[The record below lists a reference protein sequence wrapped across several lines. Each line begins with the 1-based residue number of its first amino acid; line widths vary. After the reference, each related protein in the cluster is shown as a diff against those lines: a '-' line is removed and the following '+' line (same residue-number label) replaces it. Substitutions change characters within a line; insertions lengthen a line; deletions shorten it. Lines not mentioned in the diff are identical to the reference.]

1 MAASGNGGVG
11 ECGEEGEDAG
21 EEGEE
26 GDEACGKSVDCVV
39 GMVDMVGRMDGVR
52 VVGVVEWDLPNGK
65 AN

>member
-11 ECGEEGEDAG
+11 ECEGEEAGEGAG

-26 GDEACGKSVDCVV
+26 GDEACGKRVGCV
-39 GMVDMVGRMDGVR
+39 VDMVGRMDGVR
-52 VVGVVEWDLPNGK
+52 VVGVVERDRPNGK